1 MRTREWL
8 DPIYLNY
15 AVAWLVVRPRVT
27 LMTLQKCPGQPID
40 IRYRQLRIRNVM
52 FVTPA
57 AAAQI
62 SSS

>member
-1 MRTREWL
+1 MRTRELLL

-40 IRYRQLRIRNVM
+40 IIDIDNRVRVL
-52 FVTPA
+52 
-57 AAAQI
+57 
-62 SSS
+62 